1 VSLRLRFWCALPA
14 LLTAALLV
22 AMPLG
27 GEARA
32 ETPSAPPKV
41 AAASVFVVNADTGQ
55 TLYAKNP
62 DKGYHILSLTKLI
75 TGYVL
80 VQRLGAQLADTIAI
94 KQAHLRPGSTSGLR
108 KDDIWTLQDLLYG
121 AMLVSGNDASVA
133 IADHVGGAML
143 AAEGKKGDPTT
154 RFVQEMRS
162 EAAALGAKQTKF
174 ADPYGL
180 SPSNI
185 STAREVGVMAATIF
199 RDARIL
205 PAWQCTERR
214 LAIGGPNA
222 RSVTLK
228 STIEILGEDGIV
240 AGKTGSHAG
249 NKMFNLAV
257 GWLAP
262 NGQTIAI
269 VVIGSPSNA
278 ARYKDTRAIIAA
290 LPRDFPELAAPAG
303 HAAVAARPCP

>member
-1 VSLRLRFWCALPA
+1 MSLRLALTA
-14 LLTAALLV
+14 LLAG
-22 AMPLG
+22 AMAG
-27 GEARA
+27 GAARA
-32 ETPSAPPKV
+32 ETPLAPPKV
-41 AAASVFVVNADTGQ
+41 AAASVFVIDADTGQ
-55 TLYAKNP
+55 ALYAKNP
-62 DKGYHILSLTKLI
+62 DKSYHILSLTKLI

-80 VQRLGAQLADTIAI
+80 VQRMGMRLDEPVAI
-94 KQAHLRPGSTSGLR
+94 KQSHLRPGSTAGLR
-108 KDDIWTLQDLLYG
+108 KGDVWTLQDLLYG

-133 IADHVGGAML
+133 IADHVGGVLL
-143 AAEGKKGDPTT
+143 AEDGKTGDPTA
-154 RFVQEMRS
+154 RFVQEMRA

-180 SPSNI
+180 SPSNV
-185 STAREVGVMAATIF
+185 STARDVGILAATIF

-228 STIEILGEDGIV
+228 TSIELLGEPGIV

-249 NKMFNLAV
+249 NKIFNLAT
-257 GWLAP
+257 GWVAP

-269 VVIGSPSNA
+269 VVLGSPSNE

-290 LPRDFPELAAPAG
+290 LPRDFPALAAPSGQAPP
-303 HAAVAARPCP
+303 AARPCP